1 MKKILFRLFLSVFLV
16 AAANA
21 AAKTKVDIRPDGLY
35 LTDVTV
41 AQLEKQYELYG
52 YKDYIYMPDWVYP
65 PIFLTNL
72 PTDFDRISDA
82 NRRNKLFLQ
91 IIGSLALKLSDELR
105 EERLAVREL
114 RAAFWKAPTLPPNRK
129 GLLRKKPS
137 NTTFLPA

>member
-1 MKKILFRLFLSVFLV
+1 
-16 AAANA
+16 
-21 AAKTKVDIRPDGLY
+21 
-35 LTDVTV
+35 
-41 AQLEKQYELYG
+41 
-52 YKDYIYMPDWVYP
+52 MPDWVYP

-91 IIGSLALKLSDELR
+91 IIGPLALKLSDELR

>member
-1 MKKILFRLFLSVFLV
+1 MKKILFRLFLSVFLI

-65 PIFLTNL
+65 P
-72 PTDFDRISDA
+72 S
-82 NRRNKLFLQ
+82 
-91 IIGSLALKLSDELR
+91 
-105 EERLAVREL
+105 
-114 RAAFWKAPTLPPNRK
+114 
-129 GLLRKKPS
+129 
-137 NTTFLPA
+137 FLPICRLTLTGFPTPTGATNCSCRLSARWR

>member
-1 MKKILFRLFLSVFLV
+1 MKKNSVPVVLSVFWLT
-16 AAANA
+16 AANA
-21 AAKTKVDIRPDGLY
+21 AAKPKWISGRTVSI

-82 NRRNKLFLQ
+82 NRRNKT
-91 IIGSLALKLSDELR
+91 
-105 EERLAVREL
+105 V
-114 RAAFWKAPTLPPNRK
+114 
-129 GLLRKKPS
+129 
-137 NTTFLPA
+137 PADYRPAGAEAK

>member
-41 AQLEKQYELYG
+41 AQLEKQYELYV

-72 PTDFDRISDA
+72 PTDFDRISERQPAATNCPADYPPA
-82 NRRNKLFLQ
+82 
-91 IIGSLALKLSDELR
+91 ALKLSDELR
-105 EERLAVREL
+105 ERAAWPVRETAA
-114 RAAFWKAPTLPPNRK
+114 AAFLEGA
-129 GLLRKKPS
+129 
-137 NTTFLPA
+137 